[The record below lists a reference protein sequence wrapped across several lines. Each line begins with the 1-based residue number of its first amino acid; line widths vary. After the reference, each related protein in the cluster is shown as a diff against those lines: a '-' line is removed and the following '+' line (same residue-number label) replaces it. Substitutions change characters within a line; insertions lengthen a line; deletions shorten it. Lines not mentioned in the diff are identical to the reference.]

1 MPADVFPPPPPRYR
15 DPDPAPA
22 GTRLPGG
29 NVGGAVR
36 VGDTVRRPA
45 GPWTPAV
52 HALLR
57 HVRARGLDGVPEPLG
72 VDDGGREVLTYL
84 PGVPVDLAEV
94 TDQRLAS
101 AAAWL
106 ARYHAAVADFR
117 PGRVRWR
124 FEEGDL
130 RPGEIVCHHDATL
143 YNMLVAA
150 PGGDD
155 VVGVVDWDVAGPG
168 VPLDELAM
176 LAWSGV
182 PFYTDA
188 GAPEGARR
196 LRLLVDAYGEE
207 ASRRH
212 LPRHDAAVVARHVVV
227 RMTGA
232 SDAIAAGQ
240 EAGDPGMLNLARSG
254 EPARTRAALA
264 AYVARLPELLAALAD
279 AAAADAAASSSS

>member
-1 MPADVFPPPPPRYR
+1 MPADVFPPPPPRWVE
-15 DPDPAPA
+15 PEPAVP
-22 GTRLPGG
+22 GTPLPGG

-36 VGDTVRRPA
+36 VGGTVRRPT

-72 VDDGGREVLTYL
+72 VDDAGREVLTYL

-94 TDQRLAS
+94 TDGRLAS

-106 ARYHAAVADFR
+106 ARYHAAVADLR
-117 PGRVRWR
+117 PGPVRWR
-124 FEEGDL
+124 FEERDL
-130 RPGEIVCHHDATL
+130 LPHEIVCHHDATL

-150 PGGDD
+150 PGSDE

-182 PFYTDA
+182 PFYADPGPA
-188 GAPEGARR
+188 EGARR
-196 LRLLVDAYGEE
+196 LRLLVDAYAGQ
-207 ASRRH
+207 
-212 LPRHDAAVVARHVVV
+212 AARVGGVPPAVDDVARHVVV
-227 RMTGA
+227 RMRAAGA
-232 SDAIAAGQ
+232 RIAAGQ
-240 EAGDPGMLNLARSG
+240 AAGDPGMLNLARVG
-254 EPARTRAALA
+254 EPARTAAQVDRYA
-264 AYVARLPELLAALAD
+264 DALPALLAALAS
-279 AAAADAAASSSS
+279 ASSPG